1 MTTTKEKLLTADDL
15 LDLHSKGVK
24 GELIRGVLCETMS
37 AGTRHGKVVMKL
49 GFLLGSIVFP
59 QRLGTLVGSNSGVLL
74 EREPDTVREPDIAYY
89 SAENM
94 PLGEDVPGYTDTIP
108 DLVVEIASP
117 SDSLRSLK
125 EKAMI
130 WQNFGVPL
138 VWVGYPDRRE
148 VEVYSSGGSVVTL
161 TENDVL
167 DGGDALPGFSCR
179 VSEIFDI

>member
-15 LDLHSKGVK
+15 LELHSKGIR
-24 GELIRGVLCETMS
+24 GELIRGVLAKTMS

-49 GFLLGSIVFP
+49 GFLLGSVIYSR
-59 QRLGTLVGSNSGVLL
+59 RLGTLIGSDSGVLL
-74 EREPDTVREPDIAYY
+74 EREPDTVREPDIAYF
-89 SAENM
+89 SVEKM
-94 PLGEDVPGYTDTIP
+94 PLGEDVPGYTDIVP

-117 SDSLRSLK
+117 NDSLQSLK
-125 EKAMI
+125 EKAKI

-148 VEVYSSGGSVVTL
+148 VEVYSAEGTVTTL
-161 TENDVL
+161 SENETL
-167 DGGDALPGFSCR
+167 GGGDVLPGFSCK